1 MAQAS
6 ILREGATQTSVVGSV
21 SVDGVR
27 AGTKVLA
34 FAWFLLVF
42 FGAMP
47 FGFLDLGWI
56 IHGAESAAGV
66 SLLSGV
72 LGNVASVASVRY
84 LAFGIAFAIGLWGTR
99 WRSQSWPTVHVV
111 LLTYSLWAA
120 ASVLWSVSPVLGA
133 VKALSLMG
141 CVLVAAAL
149 ADRPGGLA
157 CLVQV
162 TLTAVIAVMATAVI
176 VAIAVPEYGLDP
188 YGDWYPRLGGQLIH
202 PNELAEC
209 VGLLLIL
216 VLGWPVGWKART
228 RWGLA
233 AASVAVIAATQSRT
247 TMLALVVVGA
257 VGFITRI
264 HPVIRALSIG
274 LGALAIL
281 VLGVSD
287 LDMQGMLGYLG
298 RGSTEDI
305 GDTIAQRVELWE
317 YGLQQS
323 LGSLLIGQGFAVGS
337 RIVLGPA
344 FWWRPVHAH
353 NLALEILLNLGLVGA
368 LIAGVTIILAV
379 RSMLRLTRLDGDWGR
394 RGAVGLTL
402 LAFVGA
408 LGVTERSFG
417 GELSSAVIGFIL
429 AVVIAGK
436 GSDGVPAADDP
447 RPAQAGVV
455 PSHPVGTA
463 PA

>member
-1 MAQAS
+1 MVQAS
-6 ILREGATQTSVVGSV
+6 SLREGATRASVVGAV
-21 SVDGVR
+21 GMRV
-27 AGTKVLA
+27 GTNAPA

-47 FGFLDLGWI
+47 LGVLDLGWLI
-56 IHGAESAAGV
+56 YAAESAVGV
-66 SLLSGV
+66 SLFSGV

-84 LAFGIAFAIGLWGTR
+84 LAFGIAFAIGLRETR
-99 WRSQSWPTVHVV
+99 WRSESWPTVHVA
-111 LLTYSLWAA
+111 LLLYCLWAA

-133 VKALSLMG
+133 VKALSLVG
-141 CVLVAAAL
+141 CALVAAAL
-149 ADRPGGLA
+149 ADRPEGLA
-157 CLVQV
+157 RLVRV
-162 TLTAVIAVMATAVI
+162 TLSAVIAVMATAVI
-176 VAIAVPEYGLDP
+176 VAIAVPGYGLDP

-202 PNELAEC
+202 PNELAES

-216 VLGWPVGWKART
+216 VLGWPVGWKARA

-233 AASVAVIAATQSRT
+233 AASVAAIVATQSRT
-247 TMLALVVVGA
+247 TMLALVVAGA
-257 VGFITRI
+257 VGFISRTR
-264 HPVIRALSIG
+264 PTIRALSIG
-274 LGALAIL
+274 LGALTIL
-281 VLGVSD
+281 VFGVSD
-287 LDMQGMLGYLG
+287 LDVKGMLGYLG

-323 LGSLLIGQGFAVGS
+323 LGSLVMGQGFAVGS

-368 LIAGVTIILAV
+368 LIAGVTVILAV
-379 RSMLRLTRLDGDWGR
+379 RSLLRLMRSDGDR
-394 RGAVGLTL
+394 RRLGAVGLGL
-402 LAFVGA
+402 LAYVSA

-429 AVVIAGK
+429 AVVIAGR
-436 GSDGVPAADDP
+436 GVDGVPAGDDP
-447 RPAQAGVV
+447 KAVQQGAVPGHPA
-455 PSHPVGTA
+455 GTA
-463 PA
+463 SA